1 MCEECEK
8 SAEYDAYG
16 NIRSIESSWDEV
28 LKHYDMGKPI
38 IEKLYDRNVTV
49 YTSVLVHVNGVIGES
64 SQWAIFSYSDEWP
77 YNIMKGRNF
86 TQEDFDNHR
95 RVALI
100 SENIEK
106 NVQKKDDGYYIMID
120 NEYYQVIG
128 IYEPIDNMADVSF
141 AYFPEKENCY
151 SSFCKRFAEGNLPLV
166 FGIYIGFNSGD
177 IAETAS
183 NVADVLNEID
193 GISFWVDSVGT
204 SEVST
209 DTKIRLLSI
218 VYGLLLF
225 FCIVIYVQ
233 VISLFVKKRQRDY
246 IVYRTCGCDNRY
258 IARKIFG
265 EMCPMLI
272 CSLAAVFVINSLY
285 NILIADRAWYGISL
299 EGLAFIFV
307 TTVILAYASIF
318 VILMKIKRINLVE
331 GIMDI

>member
-1 MCEECEK
+1 M
-8 SAEYDAYG
+8 
-16 NIRSIESSWDEV
+16 
-28 LKHYDMGKPI
+28 
-38 IEKLYDRNVTV
+38 
-49 YTSVLVHVNGVIGES
+49 VHVNGIVGES
-64 SQWAIFSYSDEWP
+64 GQRAVFSYGNELP

-86 TQEDFDNHR
+86 TKEDFKNHR

-100 SENIEK
+100 SEKIE
-106 NVQKKDDGYYIMID
+106 NNAIKKDDLYYILID
-120 NEYYQVIG
+120 NEYYQVVG
-128 IYEPIDNMADVSF
+128 IYEPIDAVSDVTF
-141 AYFPEKENCY
+141 AYFPEKENY
-151 SSFCKRFAEGNLPLV
+151 YNSFCKRFAEGNLPLLL
-166 FGIYIGFNSGD
+166 GIKIGMNSGD
-177 IAETAS
+177 INEATLD
-183 NVADVLNEID
+183 VADVLNEID

-285 NILIADRAWYGISL
+285 NILIADRVWYGITL
-299 EGLAFIFV
+299 EGLAFIFIA
-307 TTVILAYASIF
+307 TIMLAFISIF